1 MGGACST
8 HDMRNAYKIL
18 VGKHEGKRPLGRI
31 CVDGRIILEWI
42 LRKLGGKGWTG
53 FIWLRIGTNGGLL

>member
-1 MGGACST
+1 
-8 HDMRNAYKIL
+8 MRNAYKIL